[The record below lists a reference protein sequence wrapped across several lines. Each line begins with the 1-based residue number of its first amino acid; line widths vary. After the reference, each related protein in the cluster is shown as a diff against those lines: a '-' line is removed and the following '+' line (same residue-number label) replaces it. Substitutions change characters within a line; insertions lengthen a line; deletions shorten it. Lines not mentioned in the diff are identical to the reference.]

1 MSGIRLMS
9 WCGAIVA
16 TLVMSGALLGQSVD
30 QVATDALVIERV
42 AQVADRDL
50 PTKLLGRII
59 DEDIEL
65 LRGRRAD
72 GTYQYAAWERFEGSR
87 VSEDFSVQ
95 PREDRMETFQLRAA
109 NVYRVILDIPTRRM
123 LFRKNRPIWVERV
136 DVEYVPDGT
145 AQARTES
152 FEVKAWLQP
161 EDNRAID
168 LPVIARQAT
177 VKVIATADPKGG
189 YGNIGVALV
198 QARIVDRADSPYAS
212 AVTAAKAVQRAL
224 EDGNAATAR
233 AAARR
238 MGESLGATVT
248 RPSAST
254 MTVQAPPAAT
264 VTTPADVATR
274 VELQAELQVIEDLLT
289 GSESERRDGLD
300 RLHQLIRRL
309 R

>member
-9 WCGAIVA
+9 WCGAVVVSLMMAAPVVA
-16 TLVMSGALLGQSVD
+16 QSVD

-50 PTKLLGRII
+50 PTRLLGRIV

-72 GTYQYAAWERFEGSR
+72 GSYQYASWERFEGSR
-87 VSEDFSVQ
+87 VTESFSVQ
-95 PREDRMETFQLRAA
+95 PREDRMETFQVRAA
-109 NVYRVILDIPTRRM
+109 NVYRVIIDIPSRRM
-123 LFRKNRPIWVERV
+123 VLRKNRPVWVERV
-136 DVEYVPDGT
+136 DVELVPDG
-145 AQARTES
+145 ASQARTES

-161 EDNRAID
+161 EESRTVD
-168 LPVIARQAT
+168 LPAIARQAT

-189 YGNIGVALV
+189 YGNIEVALV

-212 AVTAAKAVQRAL
+212 AVTAAKAVERAL
-224 EDGNAATAR
+224 DDGNAATVR

-238 MGESLGATVT
+238 MGDSLGSDVS

-254 MTVQAPPAAT
+254 MTVQAPPASSS
-264 VTTPADVATR
+264 ADSATR
-274 VELQAELQVIEDLLT
+274 IEMQAELQVIEDLLT
-289 GSESERRDGLD
+289 GNEAERRDGLD

>member
-1 MSGIRLMS
+1 MSGIRLL
-9 WCGAIVA
+9 GAV
-16 TLVMSGALLGQSVD
+16 LLSVVMAGAMTGQPVE

-50 PTKLLGRII
+50 PTKLLGRIV

-72 GTYQYAAWERFEGSR
+72 GSYQYASWERFEGSR
-87 VSEDFSVQ
+87 VTEDFSVQ

-109 NVYRVILDIPTRRM
+109 NVYRVELDIPTRRM
-123 LFRKNRPIWVERV
+123 IFRKNRPVWVERV
-136 DVEYVPDGT
+136 DAEYVPDGSS
-145 AQARTES
+145 QSRTES
-152 FEVKAWLQP
+152 FEVKAWMQP
-161 EDNRAID
+161 DENRAID

-177 VKVIATADPKGG
+177 IKVIATADPKGG
-189 YGNIGVALV
+189 YGNISVALV

-224 EDGNAATAR
+224 DDGNAATVR

-238 MGESLGATVT
+238 MGESLGASVG
-248 RPSAST
+248 RPAVSAV
-254 MTVQAPPAAT
+254 TVQAPVSAPVAAA
-264 VTTPADVATR
+264 PADLATR
-274 VELQAELQVIEDLLT
+274 VELQAELQLIEDLLT
-289 GSESERRDGLD
+289 GSETERRDGLD

>member
-9 WCGAIVA
+9 WCGAAVVS
-16 TLVMSGALLGQSVD
+16 LVMTAPVVAQPIE

-50 PTKLLGRII
+50 PTRLLGRIV

-65 LRGRRAD
+65 LRGRHAD
-72 GTYQYAAWERFEGSR
+72 GSYQYASWERFEGSR
-87 VSEDFSVQ
+87 VSEAFSVQ
-95 PREDRMETFQLRAA
+95 PRSDRMATFQLRAA
-109 NVYRVILDIPTRRM
+109 NVYRVILDIPSRRM
-123 LFRKNRPIWVERV
+123 LLRKNRPVWVERV
-136 DVEYVPDGT
+136 DVELVAD
-145 AQARTES
+145 AASQARTES

-161 EDNRAID
+161 EESRAID
-168 LPVIARQAT
+168 LPAIARQAT

-189 YGNIGVALV
+189 YGNIDVALV

-224 EDGNAATAR
+224 DDGNAATVR

-238 MGESLGATVT
+238 MGESLGASVSS
-248 RPSAST
+248 PSAA
-254 MTVQAPPAAT
+254 MTLQPPAAT
-264 VTTPADVATR
+264 GPSDAATR
-274 VELQAELQVIEDLLT
+274 IELQAELQVIEDLLT
-289 GSESERRDGLD
+289 GNESERRDGLD